1 MHTHRFGKKIT
12 LPATIAIKHQLRKL
26 MLEDL
31 IKEEEK
37 AEVIARTEATAGG
50 SAFSKKAPD
59 RRALAGIAFDVV

>member
-31 IKEEEK
+31 VKQTEE
-37 AEVIARTEATAGG
+37 AEVIARAEATAGG
-50 SAFSKKAPD
+50 PAFSKKASA